1 MKITVVNDFSKTP
14 GGRKIE
20 EGSFSGEA
28 FLRDVLFPKY
38 QDAVSNNEILEIDFD
53 GTFGYSP
60 SFLDESFGGLV
71 RKTKEKGILDNIEI
85 ESKDD
90 LTLERRIK
98 ECVQEAE
105 KSIGGG
111 KDDEQKN

>member
-1 MKITVVNDFSKTP
+1 MKITVLNDFSKTP
-14 GGRKIE
+14 GGRLIK
-20 EGSFSGEA
+20 EGAFSGEE
-28 FLRDVLFPKY
+28 FLKKVLLPKY
-38 QDAVSNNEILEIDFD
+38 QDAVSKNEKLEIDFD

-71 RKTKEKGILDNIEI
+71 RKTKEKGVLNNIII

-90 LTLERRIK
+90 FTLERRIK

-105 KSIGGG
+105 KSIEGG
-111 KDDEQKN
+111 KDDE

>member
-1 MKITVVNDFSKTP
+1 MKITIVNDFSKTP

-20 EGSFSGEA
+20 EGAFSGEA
-28 FLRDVLFPKY
+28 FLKDVLLPKY
-38 QDAVSNNEILEIDFD
+38 KDAVSNDEKLEIDFD

-71 RKTKEKGILDNIEI
+71 RKIKEKGILNNIEI

-98 ECVQEAE
+98 ECVEEAE
-105 KSIGGG
+105 KSLEGG
-111 KDDEQKN
+111 KENE